1 MSITNQS
8 FSFTKNL
15 KKTTMKRF
23 FSFLLILSVIF
34 LNSCSTDDD
43 QAPEDPAIPATTNG
57 FNFSNVF
64 FETTNISIEER
75 ELSNTTLNQYNINLT
90 DYDFENA
97 EGIDISSATR
107 VSIILQAADL
117 SPKTITT
124 GLTNYMITAN
134 ISGNTNGD
142 STPILVNNGSNLSL
156 DSFEIIITSSTS
168 SSINM
173 NYRFIRQDGSVFN
186 GAYSGDYTLRDR

>member
-1 MSITNQS
+1 
-8 FSFTKNL
+8 
-15 KKTTMKRF
+15 MKRF
-23 FSFLLILSVIF
+23 FPFLLILSVIF
-34 LNSCSTDDD
+34 LNSCSTDND
-43 QAPEDPAIPATTNG
+43 QAPEDPTIPATTNG
-57 FNFSNVF
+57 FNFSNIF
-64 FETTNISIEER
+64 FETNNISIEER
-75 ELSNTTLNQYNINLT
+75 ELSNTTLNQYNINFT

-107 VSIILQAADL
+107 VSIILQAVDL

-156 DSFEIIITSSTS
+156 DFFEIIITSSTS
-168 SSINM
+168 SSIN
-173 NYRFIRQDGSVFN
+173 YE
-186 GAYSGDYTLRDR
+186 L